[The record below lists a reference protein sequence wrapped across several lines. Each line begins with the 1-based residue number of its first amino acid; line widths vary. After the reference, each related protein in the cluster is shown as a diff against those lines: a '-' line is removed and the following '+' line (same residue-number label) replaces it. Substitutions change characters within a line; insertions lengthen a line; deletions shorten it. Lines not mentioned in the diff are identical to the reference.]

1 MKCMKDN
8 LFDLKSQAHLDKSQ
22 QTNIEHKTDTFAAVY
37 KRLTGKEV
45 TFEFPE
51 PYL

>member
-1 MKCMKDN
+1 MYICFGFEVLTKFIL
-8 LFDLKSQAHLDKSQ
+8 LFQ
-22 QTNIEHKTDTFAAVY
+22 TDTFAAVY
-37 KRLTGKEV
+37 KKLTGKEV